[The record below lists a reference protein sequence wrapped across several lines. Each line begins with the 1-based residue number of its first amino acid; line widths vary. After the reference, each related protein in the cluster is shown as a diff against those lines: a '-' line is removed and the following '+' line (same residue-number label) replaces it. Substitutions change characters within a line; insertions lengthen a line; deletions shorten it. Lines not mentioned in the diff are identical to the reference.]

1 MLTSYNTFRKLVEL
15 YNMKV
20 SKIAATVSAFS
31 LLFVSQYAVAEGPK
45 DIKMD
50 VEPTSALSDVA
61 EDSDRQESVEITAED
76 EIDSQWWKR
85 FGDELLDSLINLAT
99 ERNYDVAIAS
109 RRIEIARQ
117 AVVSARGNYY
127 PQLDINAGWAAN
139 RESGAIEG
147 KHVPASKNSYWNGG
161 ATMNWEIDLF
171 GKIRAQVKQ
180 SNSQL
185 RLSRAEFG
193 AALIAMQAQLAT
205 AYVNLRVYQAEMQ
218 VAMEHTESQ
227 LKVVRIT
234 EARHKAGLA
243 SMLDVAQA
251 KTVYYSTKASIPQL
265 ETSIRAMINS
275 IAILLA
281 ENPTDIYPLLRVPT
295 TSLDHT
301 QIVAK
306 SISLDLINRRP
317 DIVAARQKV
326 AAAADA
332 LGIAKK
338 DYLPTLSVTGSIGVS
353 THNLSDA
360 FARNSYTYSIAPTLS
375 WTLFDGF
382 ARKSAKITAKEN
394 LESEIDNYNLTI
406 LNAIGEADN
415 ALVAYGNDLD
425 YMKSIQEVVENSRQS
440 LDLSLDLY
448 KRGLSAFSNVV
459 DAQLNLLE
467 YQNSLI
473 VAKGDALVSL
483 INLYKALGGGWINDI
498 D

>member
-1 MLTSYNTFRKLVEL
+1 MTK
-15 YNMKV
+15 
-20 SKIAATVSAFS
+20 SKIASALS
-31 LLFVSQYAVAEGPK
+31 AIILLPSSQYAVAEELN
-45 DIKMD
+45 D
-50 VEPTSALSDVA
+50 VKSEITTPIVMTEVTGTGDV
-61 EDSDRQESVEITAED
+61 RQEVEITADD
-76 EIDSQWWKR
+76 EIDSHWWKR
-85 FGDELLDSLINLAT
+85 FGDELLDSIITLAT
-99 ERNYDVAIAS
+99 ERNYDIAIAS

-117 AVVSARGNYY
+117 AVASARGNYY
-127 PQLDINAGWAAN
+127 PQIDINAGWAAN

-185 RLSRAEFG
+185 RLSKAEFG

-218 VAMEHTESQ
+218 VAMEHSESQ
-227 LKVVRIT
+227 LKVVHIT

-265 ETSIRAMINS
+265 ETSIRGMINS

-326 AAAADA
+326 ATAADA

-360 FARNSYTYSIAPTLS
+360 FARNSYVYSVAPTLS
-375 WTLFDGF
+375 WTLF
-382 ARKSAKITAKEN
+382 
-394 LESEIDNYNLTI
+394 
-406 LNAIGEADN
+406 
-415 ALVAYGNDLD
+415 
-425 YMKSIQEVVENSRQS
+425 
-440 LDLSLDLY
+440 
-448 KRGLSAFSNVV
+448 
-459 DAQLNLLE
+459 
-467 YQNSLI
+467 
-473 VAKGDALVSL
+473 
-483 INLYKALGGGWINDI
+483 
-498 D
+498 

>member
-1 MLTSYNTFRKLVEL
+1 MTK
-15 YNMKV
+15 
-20 SKIAATVSAFS
+20 SKIASALS
-31 LLFVSQYAVAEGPK
+31 AIILLPSSQYAVAEELN
-45 DIKMD
+45 D
-50 VEPTSALSDVA
+50 VKSEITTPIVMTEVTGTGDV
-61 EDSDRQESVEITAED
+61 RQEVEITADD
-76 EIDSQWWKR
+76 EIDSHWWKR
-85 FGDELLDSLINLAT
+85 FGDELLDSIITLAT
-99 ERNYDVAIAS
+99 ERNYDIAIAS

-117 AVVSARGNYY
+117 AVASARGNYY
-127 PQLDINAGWAAN
+127 PQIDINAGWVAN

-185 RLSRAEFG
+185 RLSKAEFG

-218 VAMEHTESQ
+218 VAMEHSESQ
-227 LKVVRIT
+227 LKVVHIT

-265 ETSIRAMINS
+265 ETSIRGMINS

-360 FARNSYTYSIAPTLS
+360 FARNSYVYSVAPTLS

-382 ARKSAKITAKEN
+382 ARKSAKITAKQN

-406 LNAIGEADN
+406 LNAITEADN
-415 ALVAYGNDLD
+415 ALVAYGNDID
-425 YMKSIQEVVENSRQS
+425 YMKSIQEVVDNSRQS
-440 LDLSLDLY
+440 FDLSLDLY
-448 KRGLSAFSNVV
+448 KKGLTAFSNVV

-467 YQNSLI
+467 YRNSLI

-483 INLYKALGGGWINDI
+483 INLCKALGGGWINDI